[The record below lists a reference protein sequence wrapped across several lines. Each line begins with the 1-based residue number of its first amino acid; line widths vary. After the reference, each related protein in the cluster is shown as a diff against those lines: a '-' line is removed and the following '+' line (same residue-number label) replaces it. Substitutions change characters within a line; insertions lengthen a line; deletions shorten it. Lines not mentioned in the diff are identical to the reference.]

1 MSATIV
7 VQMSKLRYDYVQQV
21 PRSAIALTLA
31 PLVPVNNS
39 YHEISVNAFGT
50 TRFKAVIMTI
60 VQAQKAKTAIIF
72 SIVSSYNNLSVRVRM
87 SWHECLSHTPRSTLE
102 GRDHDCGELHIGD

>member
-21 PRSAIALTLA
+21 PRSAITLV

-39 YHEISVNAFGT
+39 CHEISVNAFG

-72 SIVSSYNNLSVRVRM
+72 SIVSSYNILSVRVRM
-87 SWHECLSHTPRSTLE
+87 SWHECLSHTPSVYTRGSRSGLW
-102 GRDHDCGELHIGD
+102 CELHIGD